1 MIHTCSLSI
10 SHTHSQ
16 GEDLCM
22 DTVMVTLSP
31 RHTTA
36 SSGSSGSGEGSGGGE
51 TEVLVPSLR
60 EGEITLL
67 LGQHLLVPHTHYSAS
82 LSLDQQH
89 TVHTSFCEC

>member
-1 MIHTCSLSI
+1 MIHTCMLSL

-16 GEDLCM
+16 GEVLCI
-22 DTVMVTLSP
+22 DTVMLTLS
-31 RHTTA
+31 HTNITA
-36 SSGSSGSGEGSGGGE
+36 SIGSGGGE

>member
-1 MIHTCSLSI
+1 MLSL

-22 DTVMVTLSP
+22 DTVMLTLS
-31 RHTTA
+31 HTNTTA
-36 SSGSSGSGEGSGGGE
+36 SGGGE

-89 TVHTSFCEC
+89 TVLTSFCEC